1 MLDRLLSPISYFED
15 SYKTSLTASLV
26 PELQTYTTMH
36 GFLISSL
43 RILKKNVADTKVSV
57 NLTNPLCFSF

>member
-26 PELQTYTTMH
+26 PELQTCTTMH
-36 GFLISSL
+36 GFLASSL
-43 RILKKNVADTKVSV
+43 RILKKKKNGRYRGVSKF
-57 NLTNPLCFSF
+57 N